1 MSEPTDPPAQPPA
14 QPPKS
19 EGDKPPLS
27 VITPMPAQPQ
37 VSWLRRWIT
46 SVGETITS
54 LVLYC
59 GGMMVMLG
67 QSLVRG
73 PRRPFALFDTS
84 YQLLQL
90 GIRSLPLTTLMSVFV
105 GMILAWQF
113 GEALNDFGAKNSI
126 GYVTALALVREL
138 VPTLLAVTVGTKMAT
153 GMTAELGSMKVT
165 EQIDAISALG
175 ADPIKKLVWPRLVAS
190 TLAMPLLV
198 AWGNVLAMLGGMLI
212 ADTVFDV
219 PAGYFYATYI
229 DELEPLHYVMSQTK
243 ALAFG
248 MLAGLVGCY
257 QGFTTKFGTEA
268 VGQSTTETVIA
279 VSVLVLLADF
289 ALTTIF
295 MPIG

>member
-1 MSEPTDPPAQPPA
+1 MTSPAPSPND
-14 QPPKS
+14 
-19 EGDKPPLS
+19 EG
-27 VITPMPAQPQ
+27 Q
-37 VSWLRRWIT
+37 
-46 SVGETITS
+46 S
-54 LVLYC
+54 LWAVVRELIRGLGQNINTMVTWS
-59 GGMMVMLG
+59 GGMAVMLG
-67 QSLVRG
+67 QALYRG
-73 PRRPFALFDTS
+73 PRRPLALFDIS

-90 GIRSLPLTTLMSVFV
+90 GIRSMPLTTLMSVFV

-113 GEALNDFGAKNSI
+113 GEALADFGAKSTI
-126 GYVTALALVREL
+126 GYVTSLALVREL

-175 ADPIKKLVWPRLVAS
+175 ADPIKKLVWPRLCGA
-190 TLAMPLLV
+190 TIAMPLLV
-198 AWGNVLAMLGGMLI
+198 AWGNVVAMLGGMVI

-243 ALAFG
+243 ALVFG
-248 MLAGLVGCY
+248 ALAGLVGCY
-257 QGFTTKFGTEA
+257 QGFSTKYGTEA

-279 VSVLVLLADF
+279 VSVSVLLADF
-289 ALTTIF
+289 ALTTVF